1 MDITLSL
8 LAFVVGGIITYFLVQ
23 GKLSALK
30 TSLQNQEADR
40 VFALKQQEAA
50 QAEMQKLQEQLRR
63 ENSKVMELHAE
74 VTRAEND
81 IYHLK
86 QKLSDERAE
95 LAHLRETF
103 MQQFTQV
110 SNQVLVTNAEHFRKA
125 SAENLEQVLSP
136 LKERIKEFEHKVEE
150 TYEKTLKD
158 STSLKEQITYMASL
172 NQQMSQDTINLTKA
186 LRGEKK
192 AQGNWGEYLLENL
205 LEKSGLERDVHYRRE
220 QVLQH
225 DEAKIF
231 RPDVIIDLPDNKH
244 LIIDS
249 KVSLVAYDAYCNCE
263 DEIQQQLHLK
273 SHIQALR
280 THFTDLGRKNYQHLH
295 GIQSPD
301 FVLMYIPIEPAFNL
315 AIQQDRDLFLEALDR
330 NIVFVTTSTLLATLR
345 TVASVWKQENQKRN
359 VLRIAEESGKLY
371 DKFANFLEDLKD
383 IGVNLDRS
391 QQKYHAAMN
400 KLSEGNGNLLKKVEL
415 LKKLGARTSK
425 TMETQWLQN
434 APNVATSLFE
444 TQPLLNAQPL
454 EEENL
459 EEL

>member
-1 MDITLSL
+1 MDL
-8 LAFVVGGIITYFLVQ
+8 LLPVLCFLVGALGAYFFLQ
-23 GKLSALK
+23 SKLAAVQKNIQQHELDK
-30 TSLQNQEADR
+30 A
-40 VFALKQQEAA
+40 FAIKQQEVA
-50 QAEMQKLQEQLRR
+50 QQEVQKLQDLLRK
-63 ENSKVMELHAE
+63 ESSKVMELHAE

-86 QKLSDERAE
+86 QKLADERSE
-95 LAHLRETF
+95 LTHLRETF

-110 SNQVLVTNAEHFRKA
+110 SNQVLVNNAEHFRKA

-136 LKERIKEFEHKVEE
+136 LKERIKEFESKVEL

-158 STSLKEQITYMASL
+158 TTSLKEQITYMASL
-172 NQQMSQDTINLTKA
+172 NQQMSQDALNLTKA

-205 LEKSGLERDVHYRRE
+205 LEKSGLEKDVHYRRE

-225 DEAKIF
+225 DDSKIF

-249 KVSLVAYDAYCNCE
+249 KVSLVAYDAYCNCD
-263 DEIQQQLHLK
+263 DEAQQLLHLK
-273 SHIQALR
+273 SHIQSLR
-280 THFTDLGRKNYQHLH
+280 THFVDLSRKNYQHLH
-295 GIQSPD
+295 GIHSPD

-315 AIQQDRDLFLEALDR
+315 AVQQDRDLFLEALDR

-345 TVASVWKQENQKRN
+345 TVASVWKQESQKRN

-391 QQKYHAAMN
+391 QQKYTAAMN
-400 KLSEGNGNLLKKVEL
+400 KLSEGNGNLIKKVEL

-425 TMETQWLQN
+425 TMETQWLQSA
-434 APNVATSLFE
+434 APDPTD
-444 TQPLLNAQPL
+444 
-454 EEENL
+454 
-459 EEL
+459 ELAFTASEVDEA

>member
-8 LAFVVGGIITYFLVQ
+8 LAFLVGAILSYFFTQ
-23 GKLSALK
+23 AKLSSLRTAL
-30 TSLQNQEADR
+30 QQQETDR
-40 VFALKQQEAA
+40 AFALKQQEVAA
-50 QAEMQKLQEQLRR
+50 VEVQKLQEQLRR

-86 QKLSDERAE
+86 QKLTDERAE
-95 LAHLRETF
+95 LSHLRETF

-110 SNQVLVTNAEHFRKA
+110 SNQVLVNNAEHFRKT

-136 LKERIKEFEHKVEE
+136 LKERIKEFESKVEQ

-158 STSLKEQITYMASL
+158 TTSLKEQITYMASL
-172 NQQMSQDTINLTKA
+172 NQQMSQDTLNLTKA

-205 LEKSGLERDVHYRRE
+205 LEKSGLERNVHYRRE

-225 DEAKIF
+225 DDAKIF

-263 DEIQQQLHLK
+263 DELQQQLHLK

-301 FVLMYIPIEPAFNL
+301 FVLMYVPIEPAFNL
-315 AIQQDRDLFLEALDR
+315 AIQHDRDLFLEALDR

-371 DKFANFLEDLKD
+371 DKFANFLDDLKD
-383 IGVNLDRS
+383 IGINLDRS
-391 QQKYHAAMN
+391 QQKYQMAMN

-425 TMETQWLQN
+425 TMEAQWLQKSTSF
-434 APNVATSLFE
+434 APSLPE
-444 TQPLLNAQPL
+444 TAEQP
-454 EEENL
+454 EENL
-459 EEL
+459 EEA

>member
-8 LAFVVGGIITYFLVQ
+8 LAFLVGAVLVYFLLQ
-23 GKLSALK
+23 AKLAALRK
-30 TSLQNQEADR
+30 TA
-40 VFALKQQEAA
+40 
-50 QAEMQKLQEQLRR
+50 QEQEVAASFAQQQQQAALAEANKWQDQVRR
-63 ENSKVMELHAE
+63 EQAKVMELHAE

-95 LAHLRETF
+95 LSQLRETF

-110 SNQVLVTNAEHFRKA
+110 SNQVLVNNAEHFRKT

-136 LKERIKEFEHKVEE
+136 LKERIKEFESKVEQ

-158 STSLKEQITYMASL
+158 TTSLKEQITYMASL
-172 NQQMSQDTINLTKA
+172 NQQMSQDALNLTRA

-225 DEAKIF
+225 DDAKIF

-263 DEIQQQLHLK
+263 DELQQQIHLK
-273 SHIQALR
+273 SHIQSIR
-280 THFTDLGRKNYQHLH
+280 THFTDLSRKNYQYLH
-295 GIQSPD
+295 GVNSPD

-345 TVASVWKQENQKRN
+345 TVASVWKQESQKRN

-371 DKFANFLEDLKD
+371 DKFANFLDDLKD

-425 TMETQWLQN
+425 TMETQWLLN
-434 APNVATSLFE
+434 APVLSAALPKE
-444 TQPLLNAQPL
+444 V
-454 EEENL
+454 EEPSEDI
-459 EEL
+459 EQG

>member
-8 LAFVVGGIITYFLVQ
+8 LAFLLGAIITYFMVRS
-23 GKLSALK
+23 KLAALQ
-30 TSLQNQEADR
+30 TQLQNLEGDR
-40 VFALKQQEAA
+40 VVALKQQEAA
-50 QAEMQKLQEQLRR
+50 QAETAKLQEQVRR

-95 LAHLRETF
+95 LSHLRETF

-136 LKERIKEFEHKVEE
+136 LKERIKEFESKVEQ

-158 STSLKEQITYMASL
+158 TTSLKEQITYMASL
-172 NQQMSQDTINLTKA
+172 NQQMSQDAVNLTKA

-225 DEAKIF
+225 DDAKIF

-263 DEIQQQLHLK
+263 DEGQQQLYLK
-273 SHIQALR
+273 SHAQSIR
-280 THFTDLGRKNYQHLH
+280 NHYTDLSRKNYQYLH
-295 GIQSPD
+295 GIHSPD

-345 TVASVWKQENQKRN
+345 TVASVWKQESQKRN

-391 QQKYHAAMN
+391 QQKYQAAMN

-434 APNVATSLFE
+434 TSSVALGLLEGDTLKEENVADGME
-444 TQPLLNAQPL
+444 G
-454 EEENL
+454 
-459 EEL
+459 

>member
-1 MDITLSL
+1 MEFTLPLLSFLVGAILVYFFL
-8 LAFVVGGIITYFLVQ
+8 LAKVA
-23 GKLSALK
+23 ALK
-30 TSLQNQEADR
+30 NTMQQQEVGKA
-40 VFALKQQEAA
+40 FAEKQQEAA
-50 QAEMQKLQEQLRR
+50 QAEAAKLQERLRQ
-63 ENSKVMELHAE
+63 ETTKVMELHAE

-86 QKLSDERAE
+86 QKLTDERAE
-95 LAHLRETF
+95 LSHLRETF

-110 SNQVLVTNAEHFRKA
+110 SNQVLVNNAEHFRKT

-136 LKERIKEFEHKVEE
+136 LKERIKEFENKVEQ

-158 STSLKEQITYMASL
+158 STSLKEQITFMAGL
-172 NQQMSQDTINLTKA
+172 NQQMSQDALNLTKA

-205 LEKSGLERDVHYRRE
+205 LEKSGLEKDVHYRRE
-220 QVLQH
+220 QVMQH
-225 DEAKIF
+225 DENKIF

-263 DEIQQQLHLK
+263 DEAQQLLYLK
-273 SHIQALR
+273 SHVQSLR

-295 GIQSPD
+295 GVNSPD
-301 FVLMYIPIEPAFNL
+301 FVLMYIPIEPAFHL
-315 AIQQDRDLFLEALDR
+315 AIQEDRDLFLEALDR

-345 TVASVWKQENQKRN
+345 TVASVWKQESQKRN

-391 QQKYHAAMN
+391 QQKYRAAMN
-400 KLSEGNGNLLKKVEL
+400 KLTEGNGNLLKRVEL

-425 TMETQWLQN
+425 TMETQWLHVTPTLLEGQEEN
-434 APNVATSLFE
+434 
-444 TQPLLNAQPL
+444 QPLPQETL
-454 EEENL
+454 EEK
-459 EEL
+459 

>member
-1 MDITLSL
+1 MEFTLPL
-8 LAFVVGGIITYFLVQ
+8 LTFLSGAILVYFLLQARLAALRKMGQELEVQ
-23 GKLSALK
+23 HSFAQKQK
-30 TSLQNQEADR
+30 EAS
-40 VFALKQQEAA
+40 EAEA
-50 QAEMQKLQEQLRR
+50 HKLQEAFRKEQA
-63 ENSKVMELHAE
+63 KVMELHAE

-86 QKLSDERAE
+86 QKLTDERAE
-95 LAHLRETF
+95 LSHLRETF

-136 LKERIKEFEHKVEE
+136 LKERIKEFESKVEQ

-158 STSLKEQITYMASL
+158 TTSLKEQITFMAGL
-172 NQQMSQDTINLTKA
+172 NQQMSQDALNLTKA

-192 AQGNWGEYLLENL
+192 AQGNWGEYLLESL

-225 DEAKIF
+225 DEAKIY
-231 RPDVIIDLPDNKH
+231 RPDVIIDLPEQKH

-249 KVSLVAYDAYCNCE
+249 KVSLVAYEAYCNCE
-263 DEIQQQLHLK
+263 DEAQQQIHLK
-273 SHIQALR
+273 SHIQSIR
-280 THFTDLGRKNYQHLH
+280 QHFADLGRKNYQHLH

-315 AIQQDRDLFLEALDR
+315 AVQHDRDIFLEALDR

-345 TVASVWKQENQKRN
+345 TVASVWKQESQKKN
-359 VLRIAEESGKLY
+359 VLKIAEESGKLY

-391 QQKYHAAMN
+391 QQKYNAAMN
-400 KLSEGNGNLLKKVEL
+400 KLSEGNGNLLKKVEM

-425 TMETQWLQN
+425 TMETQWLHQTLP
-434 APNVATSLFE
+434 ASGALPASIDL
-444 TQPLLNAQPL
+444 P
-454 EEENL
+454 EEQV
-459 EEL
+459 

>member
-1 MDITLSL
+1 MDLTLSL
-8 LAFVVGGIITYFLVQ
+8 LAFLIGAILAYFLGQ
-23 GKLSALK
+23 AKLSALR
-30 TSLQNQEADR
+30 TTLQNQEGDR
-40 VFALKQQEAA
+40 AFALKQQEAT
-50 QAEMQKLQEQLRR
+50 QTEMLKLQEQLRR

-86 QKLSDERAE
+86 QKLSDEREE
-95 LAHLRETF
+95 LSQLRETF

-110 SNQVLVTNAEHFRKA
+110 SNQVLVNNAEHFRKT

-136 LKERIKEFEHKVEE
+136 LKERIKEFEAKVEQ

-172 NQQMSQDTINLTKA
+172 NQQMSQDALNLTKA

-205 LEKSGLERDVHYRRE
+205 LEKSGLERNVHYRRE

-225 DEAKIF
+225 DDAKIF
-231 RPDVIIDLPDNKH
+231 RPDVIVDLPDNKH

-263 DEIQQQLHLK
+263 DEFQQQVYLK
-273 SHIQALR
+273 SHIQAIR
-280 THFTDLGRKNYQHLH
+280 THFSDLSRKNYQHLH
-295 GIQSPD
+295 GIHSPD

-315 AIQQDRDLFLEALDR
+315 AIQHDRDLFLEALDR

-345 TVASVWKQENQKRN
+345 TVASVWKQESQKRN

-371 DKFANFLEDLKD
+371 DKFANFLDDLKD

-425 TMETQWLQN
+425 TMETQWLYN
-434 APNVATSLFE
+434 APSLAENFLE
-444 TQPLLNAQPL
+444 NHPL

-459 EEL
+459 EEA

>member
-1 MDITLSL
+1 MDFTLPL
-8 LAFVVGGIITYFLVQ
+8 LAFLVGAILVYFLLQ
-23 GKLSALK
+23 SRLSALRNTMQQHELDK
-30 TSLQNQEADR
+30 AFAVKQHQAAVQEA
-40 VFALKQQEAA
+40 
-50 QAEMQKLQEQLRR
+50 QKLQESLRR
-63 ENSKVMELHAE
+63 EQSKVMELHAE

-95 LAHLRETF
+95 LSQLRETF

-136 LKERIKEFEHKVEE
+136 LKERIKEFESKVEQ

-158 STSLKEQITYMASL
+158 TTSLKEQITFMASL
-172 NQQMSQDTINLTKA
+172 NQQMSQDALNLTKA

-205 LEKSGLERDVHYRRE
+205 LEKSGLERNVHYRRE

-225 DEAKIF
+225 DDAKIY

-263 DEIQQQLHLK
+263 DEAQQQLHLK
-273 SHIQALR
+273 SHVQSLR
-280 THFTDLGRKNYQHLH
+280 THFTDLSRKNYQHLH
-295 GIQSPD
+295 GISSPD

-345 TVASVWKQENQKRN
+345 TVASVWKQESQKRN

-425 TMETQWLQN
+425 TMETQWLHN
-434 APNVATSLFE
+434 SSSVAPALPSE
-444 TQPLLNAQPL
+444 AEQPQ
-454 EEENL
+454 ENL
-459 EEL
+459 EEV

>member
-8 LAFVVGGIITYFLVQ
+8 LAFLVGTVLVYFLLQSKLAALRKTVQ
-23 GKLSALK
+23 EHELAKAFV
-30 TSLQNQEADR
+30 E
-40 VFALKQQEAA
+40 KQQEAA
-50 QAEMQKLQEQLRR
+50 LADAHKLQEQVRR
-63 ENSKVMELHAE
+63 EQAKVMELHAE

-95 LAHLRETF
+95 LSQLRENF
-103 MQQFTQV
+103 LQQFTQV
-110 SNQVLVTNAEHFRKA
+110 SNQVLVNNAEHFRKT

-136 LKERIKEFEHKVEE
+136 LKERIKEFESKVEQ

-158 STSLKEQITYMASL
+158 TTSLKEQITYMASL
-172 NQQMSQDTINLTKA
+172 NQQMSQDALNLTRA

-225 DEAKIF
+225 DDSKIF

-263 DEIQQQLHLK
+263 DELQQQIHLK
-273 SHIQALR
+273 SHIQSIR
-280 THFTDLGRKNYQHLH
+280 THFIDLSRKNYQHLH
-295 GIQSPD
+295 GVNSPD

-345 TVASVWKQENQKRN
+345 TVASVWKQESQKRN

-391 QQKYHAAMN
+391 QQKYHLAMN

-425 TMETQWLQN
+425 TMETQWL
-434 APNVATSLFE
+434 
-444 TQPLLNAQPL
+444 LNTPVISAALPKEVEELNEDL
-454 EEENL
+454 EEV
-459 EEL
+459 

>member
-1 MDITLSL
+1 MDVTLSL
-8 LAFVVGGIITYFLVQ
+8 LAFLIGAILSYFLVQ
-23 GKLSALK
+23 AKLSALR
-30 TSLQNQEADR
+30 TTLQNQEAER
-40 VFALKQQEAA
+40 VFALKQQEVA
-50 QAEMQKLQEQLRR
+50 QVEVLKLQEQFRK

-95 LAHLRETF
+95 LSQLRDTF

-110 SNQVLVTNAEHFRKA
+110 SNQVLVTNAEHFRKT

-136 LKERIKEFEHKVEE
+136 LKERIKEFESKVEQ
-150 TYEKTLKD
+150 TYEKSLKD
-158 STSLKEQITYMASL
+158 TTSLKEQITYMASL
-172 NQQMSQDTINLTKA
+172 NQRMSQDALNLTRA
-186 LRGEKK
+186 LKGEKK

-205 LEKSGLERDVHYRRE
+205 LEKSGLERNVHYRRE
-220 QVLQH
+220 QVMQH
-225 DEAKIF
+225 DDAKVF

-263 DEIQQQLHLK
+263 DELQQQLHLK
-273 SHIQALR
+273 SHVQSIR
-280 THFTDLGRKNYQHLH
+280 THFADLSRKNYQHLH
-295 GIQSPD
+295 GIHSPD

-315 AIQQDRDLFLEALDR
+315 AIQHDRDLFLEALDR

-345 TVASVWKQENQKRN
+345 TVASVWKQESQKRN

-371 DKFANFLEDLKD
+371 DKFSNFLEDLKD

-400 KLSEGNGNLLKKVEL
+400 KLSDGNGNLLKKVEL

-425 TMETQWLQN
+425 TMETQWLHN
-434 APNVATSLFE
+434 APTVTGDLLAVN
-444 TQPLLNAQPL
+444 PLL
-454 EEENL
+454 EEENV
-459 EEL
+459 EEM

>member
-1 MDITLSL
+1 MDITFAL
-8 LAFVVGGIITYFLVQ
+8 LAFLVGAILSYFLVQ
-23 GKLSALK
+23 AKLS
-30 TSLQNQEADR
+30 SLRSVLQQQEGEKA
-40 VFALKQQEAA
+40 FALKQQEAA

-95 LAHLRETF
+95 LSHLRETF

-110 SNQVLVTNAEHFRKA
+110 SNQVLVNNAEHFRKT

-136 LKERIKEFEHKVEE
+136 LKERIKEFESKVEQ

-158 STSLKEQITYMASL
+158 TTSLKEQIAYMANL
-172 NQQMSQDTINLTKA
+172 NQQMSQDALNLTKA

-225 DEAKIF
+225 DDAKIF

-263 DEIQQQLHLK
+263 DELQQQIHLK
-273 SHIQALR
+273 SHIQSLR
-280 THFTDLGRKNYQHLH
+280 THYTDLSRKNYQYLH
-295 GIQSPD
+295 GINSPD

-425 TMETQWLQN
+425 TLETQWLN
-434 APNVATSLFE
+434 NTPTVAGTLTEAHFPE
-444 TQPLLNAQPL
+444 TESL
-454 EEENL
+454 EEV
-459 EEL
+459 